1 MKLELTLVRLKK
13 TREPVAIYEM
23 ENDIVELGNKID
35 MITSPSECEYLDC
48 EINIPFSMVCSGQ
61 FPDFAT
67 NEESQFEAI
76 ESMRPGEDFCSE
88 LLELFTDNS
97 SLWMD
102 MPNGFDYLSR
112 NRSFEDRFTGQEST
126 EEDVF

>member
-1 MKLELTLVRLKK
+1 MIIELTLVRLKK

-35 MITSPSECEYLDC
+35 IITSPSDCEYLDC
-48 EINIPFSMVCSGQ
+48 EINVPFSMVCTGQ

-67 NEESQFEAI
+67 SEQSQFEAI
-76 ESMRPGEDFCSE
+76 ESMRPGEDFCAE

-97 SLWMD
+97 SHWMD
-102 MPNGFDYLSR
+102 MPSGFDYLSA
-112 NRSFEDRFTGQEST
+112 NRSFEDRFTEQEAT
-126 EEDVF
+126 GEDVF